1 MGSGEGSALPGAD
14 RRYLALHLPDLATD
28 RLRRTM
34 DLPADRPLA
43 VWATEGPRR
52 VLVAV
57 DPVAA
62 RAGLAVGQSLA
73 DAQAIAPDL
82 LLQPEE
88 PGAAARVLR
97 DLALWARRYTPLAAE
112 DAPDGVM
119 LDITGCD
126 HLWGGEAAL
135 LRDALARLRRA
146 GFAAR
151 GAVAGAAATAG
162 ALARARSDQPVVVSG
177 EEVAAVGPLPIGLA
191 LRLGAEDLAPLVRL
205 GLRRVRDL
213 LALLRAPL
221 ARRFGQDLLDR
232 LDAVTGARRQAIRP
246 LQPPPELAV
255 ALEPME
261 PVIAR
266 AGIDAVLDRLLDGL
280 CAKLLRAGVGVRRL
294 ALLAWRVDGDVQEV
308 VIGTGQ
314 PSRAPAHLRRL
325 FRDKLERLA
334 PGLGFE
340 RLALE
345 ARATDPMPA
354 GAQAVM
360 RIAGRRDESAAMA
373 LAQLLDRL
381 GQRVEVRRVAPV
393 ASHWPEHMVAS
404 LGAQA
409 VPPAMPAGWGGLWAP
424 VLLRRRPEP
433 VEVVAL
439 LPDGPPALLCWRG
452 VAHRVAQVQ
461 GPRRLEPEWW
471 RMGTLPARRDYYRLE
486 LASGAR
492 LWVYREG
499 SLERARWLLH
509 GMAAPSCIGV
519 KQIQG
524 ASTRGVHESSTGLN
538 WREPIHLGFA
548 ELAARSNFTFLDGAS
563 HPHELVKRAK
573 RLGYA
578 GIGICDTN
586 SLSGVVRGHVAAK
599 ADPTDADDRSIPY
612 RVGCRLLLLDGSE
625 WLVWPTN
632 RENYGR
638 LTALLSA
645 GRMREKAPKGECHI
659 DRTAMFAVADGWVL
673 AVIPPADPD
682 EAFAAGLREAAAAL
696 RGRLAMP
703 LLLAAACTYR
713 GDDQARLDLL
723 ASMAAQAGAELLA
736 TGDVR
741 YHDPARRRLADV
753 VTAIRLHTTVDA
765 LGHHA
770 EPNAERHLK
779 PPAEVARLFARY
791 PEALANTI
799 RVLDATEGFKL
810 EDLQYEYP
818 DEILEEGYTAQE
830 TLERR
835 VAEALE
841 TRWVGGAPAD
851 VRKRVA
857 QELQLI
863 RKLGYAPYFL
873 TVQEIVR
880 FAESKGILCQGRGSA
895 ANSAVCYALGVTAAD
910 PTKHDLLFERF
921 ISASRGEPPDIDIDF
936 EHERREEVIQ
946 HLYEKYGR
954 HRAAICATL
963 ICYRSRSAI
972 REVGKAMGLTEDVT
986 ARLAKA
992 SWGPKGDRDPGEI
1005 AAEEGLDASDPRLAL
1020 AMQFAAELIGFPRHT
1035 ATHVGG
1041 FVITRG
1047 SLVELAVVSNA
1058 AMEDRTVLEWDK
1070 DDVEAL
1076 GILKVDVLGLG
1087 MLTCLKRCFDLLRQH
1102 AHLDV
1107 GLRTLPPECPKTYE
1121 MLRQADSIGV
1131 FQVESR
1137 AQMNMLPR
1145 LRPEKFYDLVIEV
1158 AIVRPGPIAGDMVH
1172 PYLRRRAKLEDPD
1185 YPSPSLEHGPP
1196 NELQQVLDKTL
1207 GVPLFQEQAMRIA
1220 MVAAGFTADE
1230 ADQLRRAMATFKMN
1244 GKVDRYRDKL
1254 VSGMVRRGYKQ
1265 DFAERLFSQIEGFG
1279 DYGFPESH
1287 AASFALLV
1295 YASAWVKC
1303 HHPAVFA
1310 CALINSQPMGFYA
1323 PAQLVRDAREHGV
1336 AIRPIDVNASTW
1348 DCTLEPEVES
1358 ANGLALR
1365 LGLRMVASLSQEEAE
1380 AIVKARDARNG
1391 TPFASVEELARRSG
1405 VGRRALDAL
1414 AAADAFAGLG
1424 AERRRAAWDAR
1435 GVSAGPHDLPLFAT
1449 AADPLADEPP
1459 LIAEPAPALVPATE
1473 GETVVEDYRATGLTL
1488 RRHPMALLRPALMAL
1503 RCADTRQFHEAGQG
1517 SSLRLAGLV
1526 LMRQRP
1532 GSAKGVIFLTVEDE
1546 HGVAN
1551 LVAYPD
1557 VAMRYRAALVSS
1569 RLLLAEGRVERVIEH
1584 AEVPITHLL
1593 IRSLT
1598 DRSDLLDGLLQPEE
1612 AELEGAARSARMPP
1626 SRDFR

>member
-1 MGSGEGSALPGAD
+1 MSA
-14 RRYLALHLPDLATD
+14 
-28 RLRRTM
+28 
-34 DLPADRPLA
+34 
-43 VWATEGPRR
+43 
-52 VLVAV
+52 
-57 DPVAA
+57 
-62 RAGLAVGQSLA
+62 
-73 DAQAIAPDL
+73 
-82 LLQPEE
+82 
-88 PGAAARVLR
+88 
-97 DLALWARRYTPLAAE
+97 
-112 DAPDGVM
+112 
-119 LDITGCD
+119 
-126 HLWGGEAAL
+126 
-135 LRDALARLRRA
+135 
-146 GFAAR
+146 
-151 GAVAGAAATAG
+151 
-162 ALARARSDQPVVVSG
+162 
-177 EEVAAVGPLPIGLA
+177 
-191 LRLGAEDLAPLVRL
+191 
-205 GLRRVRDL
+205 
-213 LALLRAPL
+213 
-221 ARRFGQDLLDR
+221 
-232 LDAVTGARRQAIRP
+232 
-246 LQPPPELAV
+246 
-255 ALEPME
+255 
-261 PVIAR
+261 
-266 AGIDAVLDRLLDGL
+266 
-280 CAKLLRAGVGVRRL
+280 
-294 ALLAWRVDGDVQEV
+294 
-308 VIGTGQ
+308 
-314 PSRAPAHLRRL
+314 
-325 FRDKLERLA
+325 
-334 PGLGFE
+334 
-340 RLALE
+340 
-345 ARATDPMPA
+345 
-354 GAQAVM
+354 
-360 RIAGRRDESAAMA
+360 
-373 LAQLLDRL
+373 
-381 GQRVEVRRVAPV
+381 
-393 ASHWPEHMVAS
+393 
-404 LGAQA
+404 
-409 VPPAMPAGWGGLWAP
+409 
-424 VLLRRRPEP
+424 
-433 VEVVAL
+433 
-439 LPDGPPALLCWRG
+439 
-452 VAHRVAQVQ
+452 
-461 GPRRLEPEWW
+461 
-471 RMGTLPARRDYYRLE
+471 
-486 LASGAR
+486 
-492 LWVYREG
+492 
-499 SLERARWLLH
+499 
-509 GMAAPSCIGV
+509 
-519 KQIQG
+519 
-524 ASTRGVHESSTGLN
+524 
-538 WREPIHLGFA
+538 FA

-573 RLGYA
+573 VLGYTGMA
-578 GIGICDTN
+578 ICDTN
-586 SLSGVVRGHVAAK
+586 SLAGVVRGHVAAK
-599 ADPTDADDRSIPY
+599 PSTNPLDDDHIDLPY

-625 WLVWPTN
+625 WLAWPSN
-632 RENYGR
+632 RDAYGR
-638 LTALLSA
+638 LTALLSK

-659 DRTAMFAVADGWVL
+659 DRAAMFAAADGWVL
-673 AVIPPADPD
+673 AAVPPADPD
-682 EAFAAGLREAAAAL
+682 EAFAKGLCEAAAAL

-703 LLLAAACTYR
+703 LLLTASCIYR
-713 GDDQARLDLL
+713 GDDQQRLDLL
-723 ASMAAQAGAELLA
+723 AGMAAQAGAALLA

-799 RVLDATEGFKL
+799 RVLEATEAFKL
-810 EDLQYEYP
+810 GDLQYEYP

-851 VRKRVA
+851 VRKRIA
-857 QELQLI
+857 QELHLI
-863 RKLGYAPYFL
+863 GQLGYAPYFL

-880 FAESKGILCQGRGSA
+880 FAESQGILCQGRGSA

-946 HLYEKYGR
+946 HLYEIYGR

-992 SWGPKGDRDPGEI
+992 SWGPKGDRDPAEI
-1005 AAEEGLDASDPRLAL
+1005 AKEEGLDASDPRLAL

-1070 DDVEAL
+1070 DDIEAL

-1087 MLTCLKRCFDLLRQH
+1087 MLTCLKRCFALLHQH

-1121 MLRQADSIGV
+1121 MLRRADSIGV

-1172 PYLRRRAKLEDPD
+1172 PYLRRRAKLEEPD
-1185 YPSPSLEHGPP
+1185 YPSPSSEHGPP
-1196 NELQQVLDKTL
+1196 DELRQVLDKTL

-1244 GKVDRYRDKL
+1244 GKVDRYRNKL
-1254 VSGMVRRGYKQ
+1254 VNGMVRRGYKQ

-1336 AIRPIDVNASTW
+1336 AIRPVDINASIW
-1348 DCTLEPEVES
+1348 DCTLEPEAES

-1365 LGLRMVASLSQEEAE
+1365 LGLRMVASLSEDEAT
-1380 AIVKARDARNG
+1380 AIVGARDARNG
-1391 TPFASVEELARRSG
+1391 VPFASVEELARRSG

-1435 GVSAGPHDLPLFAT
+1435 GVADGPHDLPLFAAT
-1449 AADPLADEPP
+1449 ADPLADEPP
-1459 LIAEPAPALVPATE
+1459 LIAEPVPTLVPATE
-1473 GETVVEDYRATGLTL
+1473 GETVMEDYRAVGLTL
-1488 RRHPMALLRPALMAL
+1488 RRHPLALLRPRLQAL
-1503 RCADTRQFHEAGQG
+1503 RCVDTRQFQDARQG
-1517 SSLRLAGLV
+1517 ASLRLAGLV

-1532 GSAKGVIFLTVEDE
+1532 GSAEGVVFLTVEDE

-1551 LVAYPD
+1551 LVTYPD

-1569 RLLLAEGRVERVIEH
+1569 RLLLAEGRVEKVIEH

-1598 DRSDLLDGLLQPEE
+1598 DRSDLLDGLLKPEE